1 MTKPSNSVLKNAS
14 SIFES
19 MRTAGVKPNPDMKAS
34 MPYIPPTSPKVPDVS
49 KVVVPHNLVESIV
62 NSMGIKAAKQVII
75 EEVEQ
80 PEVLAESKLNG
91 IVTRLTTLIK
101 EAKTVL
107 EEICSTG
114 AIGVSQKKPLKKTNG
129 PTKTIK
135 RN

>member
-1 MTKPSNSVLKNAS
+1 
-14 SIFES
+14 

-49 KVVVPHNLVESIV
+49 KVVVPQNLVESIV

-75 EEVEQ
+75 EEVEKGD
-80 PEVLAESKLNG
+80 EAEDSGVLAESKLNG